1 MTHANDIP
9 PRVSVGMPVFNGE
22 RYVKAALDAV
32 LAQTFRDFELI
43 ISDNAS
49 TDATGEICREYA
61 ARDSRIRYS
70 RNDEN
75 IGSARNG
82 NRTIQLATAK
92 YFKSA
97 HHDDLCA
104 PEFLARCV
112 EVLEQHPATI
122 LCYPQTRVIDERG
135 DFVSDPADGLDLRAP
150 DPVERY
156 RAFHRRFRGGNWWIN
171 PMFGV
176 MRTEAIRKTRL
187 EGSYCASDVVLLSE
201 LALLGQFYELPE
213 RLLYRRRHPEG
224 SGYLDP
230 WEKAVFV
237 DPVNKGRILLPRWK
251 LIFELARA
259 LQSSD
264 LSFNDKLR
272 CCPQIGVWFL
282 RFFKGFVKDLLV
294 AGKQIARLFLQTLG
308 NRAQKP

>member
-9 PRVSVGMPVFNGE
+9 PRVSIGMPVYNGE

-61 ARDSRIRYS
+61 ARDLRIRYS
-70 RNDEN
+70 RNNEN
-75 IGSARNG
+75 IGCARNS
-82 NRTIQLATAK
+82 NRTIQLAASK
-92 YFKSA
+92 YFKWA

-112 EVLEQHPATI
+112 QVLEQHPAGV
-122 LCYPQTRVIDERG
+122 LCYPQSRVIDEHG
-135 DFVSDPADGLDLRAP
+135 DFVSYPEDGLDLRAP
-150 DPVERY
+150 GPVERY
-156 RAFHRRFRGGNWWIN
+156 RAFHRRFRGGNWWMN
-171 PMFGV
+171 PLFGL
-176 MRTEAIRKTRL
+176 MRTEAIKKTQL
-187 EGSYCASDVVLLSE
+187 HGSYFAAELVLLAE
-201 LALLGQFYELPE
+201 LALMGEFHELPE

-224 SGYLDP
+224 SGNLDP
-230 WEKAVFV
+230 WERSAFE

-251 LIFELARA
+251 LLFELAKA
-259 LQSSD
+259 LRISD
-264 LSFNDKLR
+264 LSLYDKLR
-272 CCPQIGVWFL
+272 CYPQIGLWFV

-294 AGKQIARLFLQTLG
+294 AAKRIAQLSIQRLRSQARGT
-308 NRAQKP
+308 

>member
-1 MTHANDIP
+1 MTHANNIP
-9 PRVSVGMPVFNGE
+9 PRVSVGMPVYNGE

-61 ARDSRIRYS
+61 ARDPRIRYS
-70 RNDEN
+70 RNNEN
-75 IGSARNG
+75 IGAARNG
-82 NRTIQLATAK
+82 NRTIQLAANK
-92 YFKSA
+92 YFKWA

-112 EVLEQHPATI
+112 QDLEQHAAGV
-122 LCYPQTRVIDERG
+122 LCYPQSRVIDEHG
-135 DFVSDPADGLDLRAP
+135 EVMSDPENGLDLRAP

-156 RAFHRRFRGGNWWIN
+156 RGFHRRYRGGNWWIN
-171 PMFGV
+171 PMFGL
-176 MRTEAIRKTRL
+176 MRTEAIKKTRL
-187 EGSYCASDVVLLSE
+187 HGSYFAADVVLLAE
-201 LALLGQFYELPE
+201 LALMGEFHELPE

-224 SGYLDP
+224 SGNLDP
-230 WEKAVFV
+230 WEMAEFE

-251 LIFELARA
+251 LLFELAKA
-259 LQSSD
+259 LRISD
-264 LSFNDKLR
+264 LSLYDKLR
-272 CCPQIGVWFL
+272 CCPQIGLWFL

-294 AGKQIARLFLQTLG
+294 AGKQIVRLCLHALG
-308 NRAQKP
+308 NRTQRP